1 MVRSA
6 IALVLAVALLGG
18 HLAALQAVGWAGML
32 IERMPSRGV
41 VAAVTSTFSGAEP
54 CDVCTVVQDARDRDR
69 APSGVPTVQVKKM
82 EAVVEPWL
90 LPQPAYTVLQA
101 RPRPADTGAAGLRP
115 APDLPPPRC

>member
-1 MVRSA
+1 VVRSA

-69 APSGVPTVQVKKM
+69 APSGVPTVC
-82 EAVVEPWL
+82 
-90 LPQPAYTVLQA
+90 TVLPA
-101 RPRPADTGAAGLRP
+101 RPRPADTGASGLRP
-115 APDLPPPRC
+115 APDLPPPRG